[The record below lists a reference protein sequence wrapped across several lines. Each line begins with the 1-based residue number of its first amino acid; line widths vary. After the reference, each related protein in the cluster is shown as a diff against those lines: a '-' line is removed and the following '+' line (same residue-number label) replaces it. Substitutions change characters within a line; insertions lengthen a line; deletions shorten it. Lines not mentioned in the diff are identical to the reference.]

1 MGLLGPLEPYRAA
14 LGGLVA
20 LALAAALVGAGVWI
34 GRELA
39 DDQVAKLQQAVERKN
54 AALRV
59 AAAAL
64 RGAGD
69 ALRHFDAESSRRIAE
84 AKEEARVAK
93 SAREA
98 AVAAQARLE
107 RELAIASE
115 RWARVGRTPD
125 CEALLNT
132 DLQKV
137 CGL

>member
-1 MGLLGPLEPYRAA
+1 MGLLGPLEPYRAV
-14 LGGLVA
+14 LGGLMA

-39 DDQVAKLQQAVERKN
+39 DDQVAKLQQTVERKN

-59 AAAAL
+59 AAVAL

-69 ALRHFDAESSRRIAE
+69 ALRQFDAESNRRIAE
-84 AKEEARVAK
+84 AREEARVAK

-107 RELAIASE
+107 RELAITKA
-115 RWARVGRTPD
+115 RWARAGRTPD
-125 CEALLNT
+125 CEALLDT
-132 DLQKV
+132 DLLKV